1 MSPKSTKS
9 LVVLM
14 IEHEQPEGLSARKL
28 VVESAKHNVLTAYN
42 VEDGVKLLERFPKVD
57 AVLVHG
63 LLQNRDDL
71 IGEVRKRR
79 PEMPVIVASPVERDY
94 PGANFTIPSHEPSK
108 LLDLLAREFGA
119 SITN

>member
-1 MSPKSTKS
+1 MVKASKS

-42 VEDGVKLLERFPKVD
+42 VEDGVRLLERFPKVD

-71 IGEVRKRR
+71 IGSIRGVS
-79 PEMPVIVASPVERDY
+79 PAMPIIVATPVERDY
-94 PGANFTIPSHEPSK
+94 PGVTYTVPSHEPSM
-108 LLDLLAREFGA
+108 LLDLLVREFGA
-119 SITN
+119 STSN